1 MIRPVLAVCLCALLS
16 ACASRPAAPTAAV
29 HAPAPS
35 KDPAKP
41 VGLSAQDLRTF
52 FGAPAFIRQENGD
65 EMWRYD
71 GAGCRA
77 FFFLYSQGDSQ
88 IVSLVETIPRGATT
102 AADSNCL
109 AALRA
114 RAPGS

>member
-1 MIRPVLAVCLCALLS
+1 MIRPVLAACLCALLS
-16 ACASRPAAPTAAV
+16 GCASRPATPTTPLP
-29 HAPAPS
+29 APAPS

-41 VGLSAQDLRTF
+41 IGLSAQDLHTF
-52 FGAPAFIRQENGD
+52 FGAPAFVRKENGA

-77 FFFLYSQGDSQ
+77 FFFLYLQDNTQS
-88 IVSLVETIPRGATT
+88 VRHVETIPPGARSE
-102 AADSNCL
+102 ADVNCL
-109 AALRA
+109 SAL

>member
-1 MIRPVLAVCLCALLS
+1 MIRPALAVCLCALLS
-16 ACASRPAAPTAAV
+16 ACASRPAAPSTPLP
-29 HAPAPS
+29 APAPS

-41 VGLSAQDLRTF
+41 VGLSGQDLREF
-52 FGAPAFIRQENGD
+52 FGAPAFIRKENGT

-77 FFFLYSQGDSQ
+77 FFFLYPQGDLRK
-88 IVSLVETIPRGATT
+88 VGYVETIPRGARSE
-102 AADSNCL
+102 ADSNCL

-114 RAPGS
+114 RPPGS